1 MSGRGGT
8 YFAPP
13 KGVGESRFI
22 LRPFTPTAGGACPLP
37 RLGPHGPRAC
47 LALALAALPLVGI
60 GNFFLADVGRRG
72 RQRTHSRYYKIYCG
86 VCVVMFCRGGLARHR
101 TRKVISGSCDAT
113 TTCCRHAVGPGHT
126 PREERKRTGRRRAW
140 RQPPQKPAAAFER
153 AARRARAIRMT
164 ASLSLRF
171 CFSCELSKVF
181 LLRRMR
187 R

>member
-1 MSGRGGT
+1 MSGSGGT

-13 KGVGESRFI
+13 KGSGRAFI
-22 LRPFTPTAGGACPLP
+22 LAIHRSHPRRIAAHGPARTAGGAS
-37 RLGPHGPRAC
+37 RSRWW
-47 LALALAALPLVGI
+47 VI

-72 RQRTHSRYYKIYCG
+72 RQRTHYYKIYCG

-126 PREERKRTGRRRAW
+126 PREERKRTRRRRAW